1 MLTEIVLPTALGA
14 IMFGIGMSLQ
24 TKDFVLLRTAPRPVL
39 IGLLAQ
45 LLIMPLIALAIV
57 WALPVTQDIALGILL
72 LAACPGGTMSNAM
85 SQLLRADLAL
95 SVSLT
100 TLSTSLCIFTTP
112 LLLNT
117 TFSLFSDEI
126 TFTSSSMLAVSGRL
140 LFIALLPV
148 IAGMLFRRAFPMR
161 ALKMIPAFQRFAFVF
176 LCLLIIVMVWREYE
190 TLVQTSG
197 TLFGSVMMLIVLT
210 SSAGFL
216 IGRICNQSFR
226 VCKTLCRLQL
236 LFLMPLPSPS
246 FPLYTDYLCMVAPLL
261 LLQWC
266 TNLRP
271 NYDFGIQNTH
281 GIINKNFLRS
291 ELFSRKLNQ
300 K

>member
-14 IMFGIGMSLQ
+14 IMLGIGMSLQ
-24 TKDFVLLRTAPRPVL
+24 TKDFVLLRNAPRPVL

-226 VCKTLCRLQL
+226 VCKTLCIE
-236 LFLMPLPSPS
+236 
-246 FPLYTDYLCMVAPLL
+246 T
-261 LLQWC
+261 
-266 TNLRP
+266 
-271 NYDFGIQNTH
+271 GIQNAAMAMVIAITILDAPALSVVSAVYGLFMYGGPLAVITVVH
-281 GIINKNFLRS
+281 KFTPKLRLRDT
-291 ELFSRKLNQ
+291 EYSRNN
-300 K
+300 

>member
-1 MLTEIVLPTALGA
+1 
-14 IMFGIGMSLQ
+14 MFGIGMSLQ

-112 LLLNT
+112 LLINT
-117 TFSLFSDEI
+117 TFSLFSDAI

-176 LCLLIIVMVWREYE
+176 LCLLIIAMVWREYE

-197 TLFGSVMMLIVLT
+197 TLLVSVMMLIVLT

-216 IGRICNQSFR
+216 IGRICSQPFR
-226 VCKTLCRLQL
+226 ACKTLCIE
-236 LFLMPLPSPS
+236 
-246 FPLYTDYLCMVAPLL
+246 T
-261 LLQWC
+261 
-266 TNLRP
+266 
-271 NYDFGIQNTH
+271 GIQNAAMAMVIAITILDAPALSVVSAVYGLFMYGGPLAVITVVH
-281 GIINKNFLRS
+281 RFTPKPRLRDTAYT
-291 ELFSRKLNQ
+291 RNN
-300 K
+300 